1 MEITRTTRIK
11 IDLDLDVA
19 QRTVQAWTDAC
30 NFVSVV
36 AFENGNQSNAVRL
49 HGLTYRDVRERFGLS
64 AQVAASCIRHVT
76 SKYAALRTAKKLP
89 RKPVSFKENG
99 AMLQGGARGRDF
111 SFTRHGLSVTT
122 IDGRKRPVTYHGE
135 PRLSDYLN
143 NWRMGDARLFIR
155 RGKVYLSVSFK
166 RDASEIERPN
176 DAVIG
181 VDRGINNIAVVTDGK
196 RARFFGG
203 GHVRHV
209 RNRYSLI
216 RAGLQR
222 KKAQKSTR
230 SVRRALERL
239 SGREA
244 RFTRDTN
251 HLISRRVVEFAEATG
266 NPTIAIEHL
275 DGIRTGRRL
284 RKPQRTD
291 LNRWAFH
298 QLETFIRYKAEAHG
312 FEVIEVEASGTSKGC
327 SRCGYTAAHNRN
339 RHDFTCRACGYS
351 LHADLNAARN
361 IRLRGL
367 LSRQALA
374 QEGPPSTG
382 PEARVSSETTGK
394 LPASAGGS

>member
-19 QRTVQAWTDAC
+19 RRTVQAWTDAC

-36 AFENGNQSNAVRL
+36 AFENGNLSNAARL
-49 HGLTYRDVRERFGLS
+49 HGLVYRDVRERFGLS
-64 AQVAASCIRHVT
+64 AQVAASCIRQIA
-76 SKYAALRTAKKLP
+76 SKYAALRTKKERP
-89 RKPVSFKENG
+89 RKPVSFKSNG
-99 AMLQGGARGRDF
+99 VMLQGGARGRDF
-111 SFTRHGLSVTT
+111 SFTHQGLSVTT
-122 IDGRKRPVTYHGE
+122 IDGRIRPVAYHGE

-143 NWRMGDARLFIR
+143 NWRIGDARLFIR

-166 RDASEIERPN
+166 CDAPDIERPN

-181 VDRGINNIAVVTDGK
+181 VDRGINNLAVVTDGK

-203 GHVRHV
+203 GHTRHV
-209 RNRYSLI
+209 RNRYSLV
-216 RAGLQR
+216 RASLQR
-222 KKAQKSTR
+222 KKTQTNSR
-230 SVRRALERL
+230 SVRRVLNRL

-244 RFTRDTN
+244 RFTRDAN
-251 HLISRRVVEFAEATG
+251 HVISRRIVEFAEATG

-275 DGIRTGRRL
+275 ASIRNGRL

-291 LNRWAFH
+291 LNRWAFY
-298 QLETFIRYKAEAHG
+298 QLETFTRYKAEGRG
-312 FEVIEVEASGTSKGC
+312 FEVVEVEASGTSKGC
-327 SRCGYTAAHNRN
+327 SRCGYTAAHNRS

-361 IRLRGL
+361 IRLRGI

-374 QEGPPSTG
+374 QEGPSSTG

-394 LPASAGGS
+394 LLASAGGS